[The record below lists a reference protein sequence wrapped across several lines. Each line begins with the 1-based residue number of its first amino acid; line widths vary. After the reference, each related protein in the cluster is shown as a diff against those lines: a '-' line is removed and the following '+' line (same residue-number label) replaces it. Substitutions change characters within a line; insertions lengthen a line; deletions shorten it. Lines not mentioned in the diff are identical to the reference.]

1 MAINVNTVYQT
12 VLLILNKEQRGY
24 MTPVEFNK
32 TGTQA
37 QLEIFETYFD
47 SLNQQIRIP
56 QTDTD
61 YADRVVNLDEK
72 ISIFKEFGN
81 ATSISSSN
89 VFNLPQQ
96 FSGSGNIATTTLPAI
111 TTAGTTSNNNNTVN
125 NSVTM
130 VLAAPNNNIQ
140 IGMYITAGAGIVGTP
155 RIINR
160 SESGGAGTGFDTFTL
175 SAVQTIGQ
183 NAALTYSAFSDSSNS
198 KYEIQTATAD
208 QVANGVVE
216 IFANGV
222 LISDALYSIS
232 GTTITF
238 FSQPTI
244 GQTLIV
250 NVYPKEFYRLG
261 QVLYSPASNS
271 FNQELQRVDRG
282 ELYHLLSSKLTAPT
296 TKYPIYIYENNKITI
311 YPTSINSGVTASYI
325 RKPLP
330 PIWNFTT
337 GINNQYVF
345 NASTSFNF
353 ELHPAEQI
361 ELILKI
367 LLYAGVVIRSP
378 EIVQVAAQQVAQEN
392 INQQR

>member
-32 TGTQA
+32 TGAQA

-61 YADRVVNLDEK
+61 YADRVANLDEK

-96 FSGSGNIATTTLPAI
+96 FSGSGSIATTTLPA
-111 TTAGTTSNNNNTVN
+111 A
-125 NSVTM
+125 
-130 VLAAPNNNIQ
+130 
-140 IGMYITAGAGIVGTP
+140 TAGATTAYV
-155 RIINR
+155 
-160 SESGGAGTGFDTFTL
+160 
-175 SAVQTIGQ
+175 
-183 NAALTYSAFSDSSNS
+183 
-198 KYEIQTATAD
+198 IQTATAS
-208 QVANGVVE
+208 QIANGVVE

-222 LISDALYSIS
+222 LVADNLYEIS
-232 GTTITF
+232 GTTINF
-238 FSQPTI
+238 FSQPTV
-244 GQTLIV
+244 GETLIV

-261 QVLYSPASNS
+261 DLFYTAGAIPT
-271 FNQELQRVDRG
+271 QELERVGTKD
-282 ELYHLLSSKLTAPT
+282 LYHLLSSNLTSPT
-296 TKYPIYIYENNKITI
+296 TTYPIYIYKNNKITV
-311 YPTSINSGVTASYI
+311 YPNSITSGITVSYI
-325 RKPLP
+325 SKPIA

-337 GINNQYVF
+337 GLNNQYVF

-353 ELHPAEQI
+353 ELHPAEQT

>member
-1 MAINVNTVYQT
+1 
-12 VLLILNKEQRGY
+12 

-96 FSGSGNIATTTLPAI
+96 FSGSGPIATTTLPAVTAGG
-111 TTAGTTSNNNNTVN
+111 TTAYV
-125 NSVTM
+125 
-130 VLAAPNNNIQ
+130 
-140 IGMYITAGAGIVGTP
+140 
-155 RIINR
+155 
-160 SESGGAGTGFDTFTL
+160 
-175 SAVQTIGQ
+175 
-183 NAALTYSAFSDSSNS
+183 
-198 KYEIQTATAD
+198 IQTATAN

-216 IFANGV
+216 IFANGI
-222 LISDALYSIS
+222 LLSEASYEIS
-232 GTTITF
+232 GATINF
-238 FSQPTI
+238 FSQPTV

-261 QVLYSPASNS
+261 DLFYTTGAIPT
-271 FNQELQRVDRG
+271 QELERVGQSD
-282 ELYHLLSSKLTAPT
+282 LYHLLSSKLTAPT
-296 TKYPIYIYENNKITI
+296 TTYPVYTYSNNKITV
-311 YPTSINSGVTASYI
+311 YPTTIVNGITTSYI

-337 GINNQYVF
+337 GTNNQYLF

-353 ELHPAEQI
+353 ELHSAEQT

-367 LLYAGVVIRSP
+367 LLYAGVVIKSP

-392 INQQR
+392 VNQQR

>member
-32 TGTQA
+32 TGAQA

-61 YADRVVNLDEK
+61 FSDRILNLDEK
-72 ISIFKEFGN
+72 ISLFKEFGS

-96 FSGSGNIATTTLPAI
+96 FSGSGSIATTTLPA
-111 TTAGTTSNNNNTVN
+111 A
-125 NSVTM
+125 
-130 VLAAPNNNIQ
+130 
-140 IGMYITAGAGIVGTP
+140 TAGATTAYV
-155 RIINR
+155 
-160 SESGGAGTGFDTFTL
+160 
-175 SAVQTIGQ
+175 
-183 NAALTYSAFSDSSNS
+183 
-198 KYEIQTATAD
+198 IQTATAS
-208 QVANGVVE
+208 QIANGVVE
-216 IFANGV
+216 VFANGV
-222 LISDALYSIS
+222 LISDDLYEIS
-232 GTTITF
+232 GTTINF

-244 GQTLIV
+244 GETLIV

-261 QVLYSPASNS
+261 DLFYTAGALPT
-271 FNQELQRVDRG
+271 QELERVGTKD
-282 ELYHLLSSKLTAPT
+282 LYHLLSSNLTSPT
-296 TKYPIYIYENNKITI
+296 TTYPIYTYKNNKITV
-311 YPTSINSGVTASYI
+311 YPNSITSGITVSYI
-325 RKPLP
+325 RKPIA

-337 GINNQYVF
+337 GLNNQYVF

-353 ELHPAEQI
+353 ELHPAEQT

>member
-47 SLNQQIRIP
+47 SLNQQLRIP

-72 ISIFKEFGN
+72 ISLFKEFGN

-96 FSGSGNIATTTLPAI
+96 FSGSTPIIGATTVFS
-111 TTAGTTSNNNNTVN
+111 TTGTTSSTNTVVN
-125 NSVTM
+125 NSVNM
-130 VLAAPNNNIQ
+130 VLVTANTNIEV
-140 IGMYITAGAGIVGTP
+140 GMTVTGVGIVGDVT
-155 RIINR
+155 IATANA
-160 SESGGAGTGFDTFTL
+160 AGTIFTL
-175 SAVQTIGQ
+175 SSAQTIAL
-183 NAALTYSAFSDSSNS
+183 NTVLTYSGGVN
-198 KYEIQTATAD
+198 YTIQNVTAD
-208 QVANGVVE
+208 QVSNGVVE
-216 IFANGV
+216 VFANGV
-222 LISDALYSIS
+222 LLSDASYSIS
-232 GTTITF
+232 ATTITF
-238 FSQPTI
+238 FLQPTI

-261 QVLYSPASNS
+261 DLFYTTGAIPT
-271 FNQELQRVDRG
+271 QELERVGRSD
-282 ELYHLLSSKLTAPT
+282 LYHLLSSNLTAPT
-296 TKYPIYIYENNKITI
+296 TTYPIYTYSDNKVTVYPISIT
-311 YPTSINSGVTASYI
+311 SGVNISYI

-330 PIWNFTT
+330 PIWNFTL
-337 GINNQYVF
+337 GVNNQYLF
-345 NASTSFNF
+345 NSSTSFNF
-353 ELHPAEQI
+353 ELHPAEQT

-367 LLYAGVVIRSP
+367 LLYAGVVIKSP
-378 EIVQVAAQQVAQEN
+378 EIVRVASQQIAQEN

>member
-37 QLEIFETYFD
+37 QLEIFETYFE

-96 FSGSGNIATTTLPAI
+96 FSGSGNIATTTLPAA
-111 TTAGTTSNNNNTVN
+111 TTAGTTSNNNNAVN

-140 IGMYITAGAGIVGTP
+140 VGMYITAGTGVVGTP
-155 RIINR
+155 RITNR
-160 SESGGAGTGFDTFTL
+160 SESGGAGTGFNTFTL
-175 SAVQTIGQ
+175 SAAQTIGQ
-183 NAALTYSAFSDSSNS
+183 NATLTYSAFSDSSNS

-216 IFANGV
+216 IFANGI
-222 LISDALYSIS
+222 LLSEASYDIS
-232 GTTITF
+232 GTTINF
-238 FSQPTI
+238 FSQPTA
-244 GQTLIV
+244 GQTLVV

-261 QVLYSPASNS
+261 DLFYTTGAIPT
-271 FNQELQRVDRG
+271 QELERVGQSD
-282 ELYHLLSSKLTAPT
+282 LYHLLSSKLTAPT
-296 TKYPIYIYENNKITI
+296 TTYPIYTYSNNKITI
-311 YPTSINSGVTASYI
+311 YPTTINSGITTSYI

-337 GINNQYVF
+337 GANNQYIF
-345 NASTSFNF
+345 NSSTSFNF
-353 ELHPAEQI
+353 ELHPAEQT

-367 LLYAGVVIRSP
+367 LLYAGVVIKSP
-378 EIVQVAAQQVAQEN
+378 EIVQVAAQQIAQEN

>member
-32 TGTQA
+32 TGAQA

-61 YADRVVNLDEK
+61 FSDRILNLDEK
-72 ISIFKEFGN
+72 ISLFKEFGS

-96 FSGSGNIATTTLPAI
+96 FSGSGSIATTTLPA
-111 TTAGTTSNNNNTVN
+111 A
-125 NSVTM
+125 
-130 VLAAPNNNIQ
+130 
-140 IGMYITAGAGIVGTP
+140 TAGATTAYV
-155 RIINR
+155 
-160 SESGGAGTGFDTFTL
+160 
-175 SAVQTIGQ
+175 
-183 NAALTYSAFSDSSNS
+183 
-198 KYEIQTATAD
+198 IQTATAS
-208 QVANGVVE
+208 QIANGVVE
-216 IFANGV
+216 VFANGV
-222 LISDALYSIS
+222 LISDDLYEIS
-232 GTTITF
+232 GTTINF

-244 GQTLIV
+244 GETLIV

-261 QVLYSPASNS
+261 DLFYTAGALPT
-271 FNQELQRVDRG
+271 QELERVGTKD
-282 ELYHLLSSKLTAPT
+282 LYHFLSSNLTSPT
-296 TKYPIYIYENNKITI
+296 TTYPIYTYKNNKITV
-311 YPTSINSGVTASYI
+311 YPNSITSGITVSYI
-325 RKPLP
+325 RKPIA

-337 GINNQYVF
+337 GLNNQYVF

-353 ELHPAEQI
+353 ELHPAEQT

>member
-96 FSGSGNIATTTLPAI
+96 FSGSGNIATTTLPA
-111 TTAGTTSNNNNTVN
+111 V
-125 NSVTM
+125 
-130 VLAAPNNNIQ
+130 
-140 IGMYITAGAGIVGTP
+140 TAGATTQYV
-155 RIINR
+155 
-160 SESGGAGTGFDTFTL
+160 
-175 SAVQTIGQ
+175 
-183 NAALTYSAFSDSSNS
+183 
-198 KYEIQTATAD
+198 IQTATAD
-208 QVANGVVE
+208 QIANGVVE
-216 IFANGV
+216 IFANGILV
-222 LISDALYSIS
+222 SDALYSIS

-261 QVLYSPASNS
+261 QVLYSPTSSS
-271 FNQELQRVDRG
+271 FNEELQRVDRG

>member
-37 QLEIFETYFD
+37 QLEIFETYFE

-72 ISIFKEFGN
+72 ISIFKEFTN

-96 FSGSGNIATTTLPAI
+96 FSGSGPIATTTAPAQTAGG
-111 TTAGTTSNNNNTVN
+111 TTAYV
-125 NSVTM
+125 
-130 VLAAPNNNIQ
+130 
-140 IGMYITAGAGIVGTP
+140 
-155 RIINR
+155 
-160 SESGGAGTGFDTFTL
+160 
-175 SAVQTIGQ
+175 
-183 NAALTYSAFSDSSNS
+183 
-198 KYEIQTATAD
+198 IQTATAD
-208 QVANGVVE
+208 QIANGVVE
-216 IFANGV
+216 VFADGI
-222 LISDALYSIS
+222 LLSDAAYEITGS
-232 GTTITF
+232 TINF
-238 FSQPTI
+238 FSQPVV
-244 GQTLIV
+244 GQTLII

-261 QVLYSPASNS
+261 DLFYTTGAIPT
-271 FNQELQRVDRG
+271 QELERVGQSD
-282 ELYHLLSSKLTAPT
+282 LYHLLSSKLTAPT
-296 TKYPIYIYENNKITI
+296 TTYPIYTYSNNKITV
-311 YPTSINSGVTASYI
+311 YPTTIINGITTSYI

-337 GINNQYVF
+337 GGNNQYLF

-353 ELHPAEQI
+353 ELHPAEQV

-367 LLYAGVVIRSP
+367 LLYAGVVVKSP
-378 EIVQVAAQQVAQEN
+378 EIVQIAAQQVAQEN

>member
-1 MAINVNTVYQT
+1 
-12 VLLILNKEQRGY
+12 

-32 TGTQA
+32 TGAQA

-96 FSGSGNIATTTLPAI
+96 FSGSGPIATTTLPAVTAGG
-111 TTAGTTSNNNNTVN
+111 TTAYV
-125 NSVTM
+125 
-130 VLAAPNNNIQ
+130 
-140 IGMYITAGAGIVGTP
+140 
-155 RIINR
+155 
-160 SESGGAGTGFDTFTL
+160 
-175 SAVQTIGQ
+175 
-183 NAALTYSAFSDSSNS
+183 
-198 KYEIQTATAD
+198 IQTATAN

-216 IFANGV
+216 IFANGI
-222 LISDALYSIS
+222 LLPEASYEIS
-232 GTTITF
+232 GTTINF
-238 FSQPTI
+238 FSQPTV

-261 QVLYSPASNS
+261 DLFYTTGAIPT
-271 FNQELQRVDRG
+271 QELERVGQSD
-282 ELYHLLSSKLTAPT
+282 LYHLLSSKLTAPT
-296 TKYPIYIYENNKITI
+296 TTYPVYTYSNNKITV
-311 YPTSINSGVTASYI
+311 YPTTIVNGITTSYI

-337 GINNQYVF
+337 GTNNQYLF

-353 ELHPAEQI
+353 ELHSAEQT

-367 LLYAGVVIRSP
+367 LLYAGVVIKSP

-392 INQQR
+392 VNQQR

>member
-37 QLEIFETYFD
+37 QLEIFETYFE

-96 FSGSGNIATTTLPAI
+96 FSGSGAIATTTLPVV
-111 TTAGTTSNNNNTVN
+111 TTAATTQYV
-125 NSVTM
+125 
-130 VLAAPNNNIQ
+130 
-140 IGMYITAGAGIVGTP
+140 
-155 RIINR
+155 
-160 SESGGAGTGFDTFTL
+160 
-175 SAVQTIGQ
+175 
-183 NAALTYSAFSDSSNS
+183 
-198 KYEIQTATAD
+198 IQTANAD
-208 QVANGVVE
+208 QIANGVVE
-216 IFANGV
+216 VFGDGV
-222 LISDALYSIS
+222 LISDASYSVS

-238 FSQPTI
+238 FIQPTI

-250 NVYPKEFYRLG
+250 NIYPKEFYRLG
-261 QVLYSPASNS
+261 DLFYTAGAIPT
-271 FNQELQRVDRG
+271 QELERVG
-282 ELYHLLSSKLTAPT
+282 QSELYHLLSSNLTAPT
-296 TKYPIYIYENNKITI
+296 TTYPLYTYSGNKITV
-311 YPTSINSGVTASYI
+311 YPNTINSGINVSYI

-330 PIWNFTT
+330 PIWNFDTP
-337 GINNQYVF
+337 IANNNFAYIF

-353 ELHPAEQI
+353 ELHPAEQV

-367 LLYAGVVIRSP
+367 LLYAGVVVKSP
-378 EIVQVAAQQVAQEN
+378 EIVQIAAQQVAQEN